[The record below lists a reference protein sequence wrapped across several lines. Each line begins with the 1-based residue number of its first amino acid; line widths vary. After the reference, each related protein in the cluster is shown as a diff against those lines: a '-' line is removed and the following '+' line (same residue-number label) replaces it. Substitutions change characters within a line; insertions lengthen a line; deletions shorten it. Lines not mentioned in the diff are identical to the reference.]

1 MMNAP
6 ARQADKPRDLG
17 LLLWRLANRDE
28 PRTLTQADIEDEARR
43 CYMLPARLAVLQSPP
58 FARFWERMHA
68 RRECRLAT
76 GHPSPLDKATRKRVE
91 GLKRYRKGGAA
102 KRKAAERKAMER
114 LAKRIEARNKYADR
128 PGLPLGKQMR
138 SLLRGLT
145 EGTAAILDGQ

>member
-17 LLLWRLANRDE
+17 LLLWRLVARDE

-102 KRKAAERKAMER
+102 KERAAKRKATER
-114 LAKRIEARNKYADR
+114 LAKRIEERTKYAAR
-128 PGLPLGKQMR
+128 PDVPIGRQLR
-138 SLLRGLT
+138 SLFRGLA
-145 EGTAAILDGQ
+145 EGAAAMDG

>member
-68 RRECRLAT
+68 RREHRLAT
-76 GHPSPLDKATRKRVE
+76 GHTPPLDKATRKRVD
-91 GLKRYRKGGAA
+91 GLRRYRKGGAA
-102 KRKAAERKAMER
+102 KERAAKRKATER
-114 LAKRIEARNKYADR
+114 LAKRIEERTKYAAR
-128 PGLPLGKQMR
+128 PDVPIGRQLR
-138 SLLRGLT
+138 SLFRGLA
-145 EGTAAILDGQ
+145 EGAAAMDG

>member
-68 RRECRLAT
+68 RREVRLAT
-76 GHPSPLDKATRKRVE
+76 GRPPPLDKATQKRVE
-91 GLKRYRKGGAA
+91 ALKRYRKGGKAKAKAA
-102 KRKAAERKAMER
+102 QRKATER
-114 LAKRIEARNKYADR
+114 LAKRIEERTKYAAR
-128 PGLPLGKQMR
+128 PYVPIGRQLR
-138 SLLRGLT
+138 SLFRGLA
-145 EGTAAILDGQ
+145 EGAAAMDG

>member
-68 RRECRLAT
+68 RREVRLAT
-76 GHPSPLDKATRKRVE
+76 GQPPPLDKATRKRVE

-102 KRKAAERKAMER
+102 KERAAKRKATER
-114 LAKRIEARNKYADR
+114 LAKRIEERTKYAAR
-128 PGLPLGKQMR
+128 PDVPIGRQLR
-138 SLLRGLT
+138 SLFRGLA
-145 EGTAAILDGQ
+145 EGAAAMDG